1 MQNGNKTQINA
12 KQQTGV
18 KKKPKAINNWKP
30 AIRIKQEMNTNQ
42 NWSEITNSGRAQK
55 DKTEGG
61 AGTEVWT

>member
-18 KKKPKAINNWKP
+18 KNPQSYKQLETSYQNKKGNEHQSKL
-30 AIRIKQEMNTNQ
+30 IRER
-42 NWSEITNSGRAQK
+42 TNSGRAQK

-61 AGTEVWT
+61 AGTEVRT

>member
-12 KQQTGV
+12 KQQEF
-18 KKKPKAINNWKP
+18 KKPKAINNWKP

-42 NWSEITNSGRAQK
+42 NWSERTNSGRAQK